1 MHPANSKRMQIKNKG
16 GIFLKKSLAMLFV
29 IMLIVA
35 SMAGCTGKKDDGMEI
50 RYNVGTEP
58 ETMDV
63 HLSTGIPEATIMLQ
77 IYEGL
82 TRMDALGQPKAALA
96 KSWDISEDKTEYTFH
111 LRESKWATGEPLTA
125 HDLIWSWKRALDPEL
140 AADYAYMLYPIKG
153 AEAYNSGKGSADD
166 ISIEAVDELTLKVK
180 LVGPTP
186 YFLSLVSFK
195 TYYPVYKKNIEA
207 DPEGWYLSVETTV
220 GNGPFKMVKWANNK
234 MEFVPNEHY
243 WDAGAVKADR
253 LLFTMVEN
261 ASTELTMFEN
271 GDLHMTNTVPGQ
283 EIPRLQKMPELK
295 IFPYL
300 GTYYYI
306 FNLEKPPFDDI
317 RVRKALTLAIDRQ
330 AIVDNVTQG
339 GQPPAFAFVPPGIQ
353 EPDGSDFREKGGDY
367 FQEDLALAKELL
379 AVAGYPDGEGFP
391 AFEILYN
398 TSEGHKLIAEAI
410 QEMWKKNLGITN
422 VTLTNQEWGTYLTSR
437 DKGAFTVARAGWIG
451 DYNDPNTFLDMW
463 TTGNG
468 NNNSRFSNAEYDRLV
483 AECLVEK
490 NMNTR
495 NDKLHRLEDIFM
507 GEMSIMPIYYYTLP
521 AMVSQKLKGYSS
533 IIIGG
538 VDFKTAYITE

>member
-1 MHPANSKRMQIKNKG
+1 M
-16 GIFLKKSLAMLFV
+16 KKSLAMLFV
-29 IMLIVA
+29 FIFLVA
-35 SMAGCTGKKDDGMEI
+35 SLAGCIGKKSTEMVI

-82 TRMDALGQPKAALA
+82 TRMDALGQPQAALA
-96 KSWDISEDKTEYTFH
+96 KTWEVSDDKMEYTFH
-111 LRESKWATGEPLTA
+111 LRESKWANGEPVTA
-125 HDLIWSWKRALDPEL
+125 HDFVWSWKRALDPEL

-153 AEAYNSGKGSADD
+153 AEAYNAGEGPLSDVG
-166 ISIEAVDELTLKVK
+166 IEAVDDLTIKVK

-195 TYYPVYKKNIEA
+195 TYYPVYKKNVEA
-207 DPEGWYLSVETTV
+207 DPEKWHLSVATTV
-220 GNGPFKMVKWANNK
+220 GNGPFKMVKWADNK
-234 MEFVPNEHY
+234 MEFVPNENY

-253 LLFTMVEN
+253 LIFTMVEN
-261 ASTELTMFEN
+261 ASTELTMFQS
-271 GDLHMTNTVPGQ
+271 GDLDMTNTVPGQ
-283 EIPRLQKMPELK
+283 EIPRLKSGKELQ

-306 FNLEKPPFDDI
+306 FNLEKAPFNDI
-317 RVRKALTLAIDRQ
+317 RVRKALALAIDRKK
-330 AIVDNVTQG
+330 IVENVTQG
-339 GQPPAFAFVPPGIQ
+339 GQLPAYAFVPPGIP
-353 EPDGSDFREKGGDY
+353 EPDGSDFREEGGDY
-367 FQEDLALAKELL
+367 FKEDVAKAKELL
-379 AVAGYPDGEGFP
+379 AAAGYPNGEGFP

-398 TSEGHKLIAEAI
+398 TSEAHKQIAEAI
-410 QEMWKKNLGITN
+410 QEMWKQNLGIKN
-422 VTLTNQEWGTYLTSR
+422 VTLRNEEWGTYLQSR
-437 DKGAFTVARAGWIG
+437 DDGAFTVARAGWIG

-468 NNNSRFSNAEYDRLV
+468 NNNSRFTNAEYDRLV
-483 AECLVEK
+483 AECLVEG

-507 GEMSIMPIYYYTLP
+507 EEMPIIPIYYYTLP
-521 AMVSQKLKGYSS
+521 ALVSQKLKGYSS

-538 VDFKTAYITE
+538 VDFKTAYITD

>member
-1 MHPANSKRMQIKNKG
+1 M
-16 GIFLKKSLAMLFV
+16 KKSLAMLFV

-111 LRESKWATGEPLTA
+111 LRESKWANGETLTA
-125 HDLIWSWKRALDPEL
+125 HDLVWSWKRALDPEL

-153 AEAYNSGKGSADD
+153 AEAYNSGEGSVSD
-166 ISIEAVDELTLKVK
+166 IGIEAVDDLTLKVK

-207 DPEGWYLSVETTV
+207 DPEGWHLSVETTV
-220 GNGPFKMVKWANNK
+220 GNGPFKMVKWADNK

-271 GDLHMTNTVPGQ
+271 GELHMTNTVPGQ

-339 GQPPAFAFVPPGIQ
+339 GQLPAFAFVPPGIP

-379 AVAGYPDGEGFP
+379 AAAGYPDGEGFP

-422 VTLTNQEWGTYLTSR
+422 VTLTNQEWGIYLNSR
-437 DKGAFTVARAGWIG
+437 DEGAFTVARAGWIG

-483 AECLVEK
+483 AECLVEG

>member
-111 LRESKWATGEPLTA
+111 LRESKWANGETLTA
-125 HDLIWSWKRALDPEL
+125 HDLVWSWKRALDPEL
-140 AADYAYMLYPIKG
+140 AADYAYMLYPILG
-153 AEAYNSGKGSADD
+153 AEAYNAGKGSADD
-166 ISIEAVDELTLKVK
+166 IGIEAVDDLTLKVK

-207 DPEGWYLSVETTV
+207 DPEGWHLSVETTV
-220 GNGPFKMVKWANNK
+220 GNGPFKMVKWADNK

-271 GDLHMTNTVPGQ
+271 GELHMTNTVPGQ

-339 GQPPAFAFVPPGIQ
+339 GQLPAFAFVPPGIP

-379 AVAGYPDGEGFP
+379 AAAGYPDGEGFP

-422 VTLTNQEWGTYLTSR
+422 VTLTNQEWGIYLNSR
-437 DKGAFTVARAGWIG
+437 DEGAFTVARAGWIG

-483 AECLVEK
+483 AECLVEG